1 MKRAATALVLALMG
15 AGALAGCSKATIQP
29 GTAQLAFSRARVQVA
44 NEGGAFRAA
53 GAGSRLRTGD
63 RVRVV
68 AGDAQLHLAR
78 GATLLLRK
86 GSQVVVGREPQLR
99 AGDVVADVADE
110 PVTLRANDSRV
121 TVLSGA
127 SRVSNGLALTAGVY
141 SGRARVTSAAR
152 SVTVPAYRQVSIAAF
167 GVVPSTP
174 SPLQYKVTDSW
185 DLHYLG
191 TAIEIGDELQ
201 RRSDGF
207 SAQLQPTEG
216 HTPGFFSLLLP
227 GLDSRSLA
235 ACPTA
240 LAGLTGDGRPPG
252 EVLVGTSLSLQAGGS
267 FDARCRGAFAF
278 RDAGAAWGLVAL
290 DIGVRSL
297 PAIRERVVTAIGRL
311 PAHATIAA
319 LGAPTTP
326 VTPTAPGQPTVP
338 TASSPPAGAPPS
350 EPSLSPTPPPSSGTP
365 VPTPTP
371 APVVP
376 VPALPPDAGLLTPVT
391 DLVDNVLSGLLG

>member
-1 MKRAATALVLALMG
+1 
-15 AGALAGCSKATIQP
+15 
-29 GTAQLAFSRARVQVA
+29 
-44 NEGGAFRAA
+44 
-53 GAGSRLRTGD
+53 
-63 RVRVV
+63 
-68 AGDAQLHLAR
+68 
-78 GATLLLRK
+78 
-86 GSQVVVGREPQLR
+86 
-99 AGDVVADVADE
+99 
-110 PVTLRANDSRV
+110 
-121 TVLSGA
+121 
-127 SRVSNGLALTAGVY
+127 
-141 SGRARVTSAAR
+141 
-152 SVTVPAYRQVSIAAF
+152 VPAYRQVSIAAF

-227 GLDSRSLA
+227 DLDSRSLA

-240 LAGLTGDGRPPG
+240 LAGSTGDGRPPG
-252 EVLVGTSLSLQAGGS
+252 EVLVGTSLVLQAGGP
-267 FDARCRGAFAF
+267 FDTRCRGAFAF
-278 RDAGAAWGLVAL
+278 RDAGATWGLVAL

-311 PAHATIAA
+311 PVSATIAA
-319 LGAPTTP
+319 LGAPP
-326 VTPTAPGQPTVP
+326 APSTPTAPQLTVP
-338 TASSPPAGAPPS
+338 SASPPPAPQSPPS
-350 EPSLSPTPPPSSGTP
+350 ELSPSPTPPPSGAP

-371 APVVP
+371 PPVAPVP
-376 VPALPPDAGLLTPVT
+376 GLPALPQPDVGLLTPVT